1 MRADIAKVMAKL
13 GIEYR
18 QQGAELHALCPAHVD
33 RKPSWSINAHTGQHH
48 CFSCG
53 WGGAVAALICKV
65 IGNDAMLLD
74 TRDAWEWIRQ
84 NGLLVGEGER
94 ALDVELTLRMGTE
107 RPFVLPAMIGAGNM
121 TVWPTPALRYVQD
134 RRIPGWQ
141 IRQYG
146 IGVMVDGRL
155 ANRIVFPVR
164 DADKRELS
172 YTARTFVGA
181 QPRYLTPQD
190 NENAKQGA
198 LFGEQMWPEPWKRDR
213 VVVVEGAIKALAVE
227 RAVSWYVAGILGA
240 SQARQPMV
248 AAKLATFSEVI
259 VLLDNDE
266 AGETNA
272 TTLIGALARHTKVR
286 RAKMP
291 GKLAPD
297 DAAPTDVVRALS

>member
-1 MRADIAKVMAKL
+1 MRADIAKVMIKL
-13 GIEYR
+13 GIAYR
-18 QQGAELHALCPAHVD
+18 QQGDELHALCPAHVD
-33 RKPSWSINAHTGQHH
+33 RKPSWSINLHTGQHH

-53 WGGAVAALICKV
+53 WGGGVSMLVAKV
-65 IGNDAMLLD
+65 IG
-74 TRDAWEWIRQ
+74 RDGMVWDVRDGWEWIRQ

-94 ALDVELTLRMGTE
+94 TLDVELTLRMSTE
-107 RPFVLPAMIGAGNM
+107 RPFVLPSMIGAGNM

-146 IGVMVDGRL
+146 IGVAIDGRL

-164 DADKRELS
+164 DADKREIS

-190 NENAKQGA
+190 SENAKQGA
-198 LFGEQMWPEPWKRDR
+198 LFGEQFWPEPWKRDR

-227 RAVSWYVAGILGA
+227 RAVSTYVAGILGA
-240 SQARQPMV
+240 SQARQPIV
-248 AAKLATFSEVI
+248 AAKLATFSEVV

-266 AGETNA
+266 AGEANA
-272 TTLIGALARHTKVR
+272 NTLVGALARHTKVR
-286 RAKMP
+286 RARMP

-297 DAAPTDVVRALS
+297 DAQPLDVARALS